1 MKMKKL
7 ILFGVFLFS
16 LNAGFGQKISKL
28 EDFVDPDSM
37 VIRVDKIQVGK
48 ENKELATELSYDF
61 KHQYPYFI
69 LSKNIT
75 TGDTI
80 KFSVQTFPDTGMI
93 YVYHLD
99 AVNSIRLL
107 DTLVIDDAMHHLPD
121 SLKPAYQMVASTAGL
136 ERFVFLYAKEEVP
149 NIARI
154 LKGIELTY
162 GSFILRHNGLFG
174 DQILEPKM
182 DWRMM
187 EKMPGFSFE
196 KKLLKMENKW
206 LLPLIIG
213 YEVKDK

>member
-1 MKMKKL
+1 
-7 ILFGVFLFS
+7 
-16 LNAGFGQKISKL
+16 
-28 EDFVDPDSM
+28 
-37 VIRVDKIQVGK
+37 
-48 ENKELATELSYDF
+48 
-61 KHQYPYFI
+61 
-69 LSKNIT
+69 
-75 TGDTI
+75 
-80 KFSVQTFPDTGMI
+80 
-93 YVYHLD
+93 
-99 AVNSIRLL
+99 
-107 DTLVIDDAMHHLPD
+107 MHHLPD

>member
-7 ILFGVFLFS
+7 ILFGAFLLS
-16 LNAGFGQKISKL
+16 LVLGYGQKISKL

-69 LSKNIT
+69 LSKNIP
-75 TGDTI
+75 TGDTL
-80 KFSVQTFPDTGMI
+80 KFTLQTFPDTGLI

-99 AVNSIRLL
+99 ATNSIHLL
-107 DTLVIDDAMHHLPD
+107 DTIVISGLNQNSTD
-121 SLKPAYQMVASTAGL
+121 SLKPGYQMVASTAGL

-149 NIARI
+149 NIART

-213 YEVKDK
+213 FEVKDK

>member
-1 MKMKKL
+1 MKKL

-69 LSKNIT
+69 LSKNIP
-75 TGDTI
+75 TGDTL
-80 KFSVQTFPDTGMI
+80 KFTLQTFPDTGLI

-99 AVNSIRLL
+99 ATNSIHLL
-107 DTLVIDDAMHHLPD
+107 DTIVISGLNQNSTD
-121 SLKPAYQMVASTAGL
+121 SLKPGYQMVASTAGL

-149 NIARI
+149 NIART

>member
-1 MKMKKL
+1 MKKL

-16 LNAGFGQKISKL
+16 FNAGFGQKISKL

-48 ENKELATELSYDF
+48 ENKELATELCYDF
-61 KHQYPYFI
+61 KYQYPYFI
-69 LSKNIT
+69 LSKNIP
-75 TGDTI
+75 TGDTL
-80 KFSVQTFPDTGMI
+80 KFTLQTFPDTGLI

-99 AVNSIRLL
+99 ASNSIHLL
-107 DTLVIDDAMHHLPD
+107 DTIVIANLNQNLPD
-121 SLKPAYQMVASTAGL
+121 SLKPAYQMVASTSGL
-136 ERFVFLYAKEEVP
+136 ERFVFLYAKQEVP

-162 GSFILRHNGLFG
+162 GSFILRHNVLFG
-174 DQILEPKM
+174 GQILEPKM

-196 KKLLKMENKW
+196 KKLIKMENEW
-206 LLPLIIG
+206 ILPLIIVF
-213 YEVKDK
+213 EVKDK